1 MMENTVFL
9 LLFREFAERKEALK
23 EFLASGGAENYE
35 AYCRAVGE
43 YSALQGA
50 ENTVRDLEKRF
61 IED

>member
-1 MMENTVFL
+1 MMENTVFA
-9 LLFREFAERKEALK
+9 LLFREFGERKEALK
-23 EFLASGGAENYE
+23 EFLASGGAQNYE

-50 ENTVRDLEKRF
+50 ENTIKDLEKRF

>member
-1 MMENTVFL
+1 MMENTVFA
-9 LLFREFAERKEALK
+9 LLFREFNDRKEALK
-23 EFLASGGAENYE
+23 EFLASGGAQSYE

-50 ENTVRDLEKRF
+50 ENTIKDLEKRF